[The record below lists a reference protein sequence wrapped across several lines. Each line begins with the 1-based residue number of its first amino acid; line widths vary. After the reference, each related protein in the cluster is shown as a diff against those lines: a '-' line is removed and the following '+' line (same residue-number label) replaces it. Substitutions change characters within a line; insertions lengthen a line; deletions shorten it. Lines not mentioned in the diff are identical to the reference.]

1 MAIQIRGF
9 NSLIKKIDNLK
20 GIVKDSI
27 DDTLDY
33 YAKKAYGEMI
43 SNASRRDRTQSE
55 LDELG
60 NPFARKYGNQG
71 NARILGGDWTKK
83 PWMIHAQDNDN
94 VVRSIRYKME
104 KKSGKSQA
112 VFHYRYR
119 SNYVKYVVKGT
130 QVMVGR
136 NVILETLKAN
146 KSKIPKSFRKRF
158 WFTLNRKS
166 KRRTGAS
173 SGFTPAPYK
182 PGQFR

>member
-1 MAIQIRGF
+1 MAIQIKGF
-9 NSLIKKIDNLK
+9 NRLLKKIDNLK
-20 GIVKDSI
+20 GIVNESI

-33 YAKKAYGEMI
+33 YAKQAYGEMVA
-43 SNASRRDRTQSE
+43 NASRKDRTQSE
-55 LDELG
+55 LDALG

-71 NARILGGDWTKK
+71 NARILGGDWRKK

-104 KKSGKSQA
+104 KKKGKAQA

-119 SNYVKYVVKGT
+119 SDYVKYVVKGT

-136 NVILETLKAN
+136 NVILETLKMN
-146 KSKIPKSFRKRF
+146 QSNIPKKFRKRF
-158 WFTLNRKS
+158 AFTLNRKS
-166 KRRTGAS
+166 KRRTGLS
-173 SGFTPAPYK
+173 SGFTPASYK